1 MWYTKLENESMG
13 DNRMLDLEQA
23 RQCVQELRT
32 VIEKNNRLY
41 YDQDAPELED
51 FEYDALTRELK
62 ELEAAYPELITP
74 ASPTQ
79 HVGGTP
85 SGRFAKVTHTVKMES
100 LLDAFSYDELQDFD
114 RRVQEAGVE
123 PEYVVEIKIDGLSCS
138 LEYENGELVRAS
150 TRGDGVVGE
159 DVTANVRA
167 IKKIP
172 KHLKNA
178 PAFLEV
184 RGEVYMP
191 HEAFQHLCAEQ
202 ELQGTAPFKNPRN
215 AAAGSLRQKDPKI
228 TGSRGLSIFVFNVQ
242 QIRGKELT
250 THAES
255 LDYLKSLGLPVSPR
269 YHIVHNIEDAIA
281 EIEQIGQNRSKLD
294 FDMDGAV
301 IKVNRFA
308 QRDLMGSTNKFP
320 RWAIAFK
327 YPPEVKET
335 TLRSIEVAVGRTG
348 VLTPTACFDPIFLAG
363 TTVARATLHN
373 EDFIHQF
380 GLRIGDTIQVR
391 KAGDIIPEV
400 IGVTHHAEDA
410 DPYEMPT
417 VCPSCGAPVV
427 HLEDESALRC
437 INPECPAQALR
448 NLIHFASRDAM
459 DIDGLGTAVATQL
472 VEKGLVHSV
481 ADLYILTQ
489 EQLLTLDK
497 FKEKSADNLHK
508 AIERS
513 KENNLDKLLFGFG
526 IRNIGDKAAALLAE
540 HFGTLEAIREAGV
553 EAISEIDGFGGV
565 MAQSIVEF
573 FAKDGTADVVHRLA
587 DAGVNMKWKG
597 EPTGD
602 KLAGKTL
609 VVTGTLETLSR
620 SEAEALIVR
629 NGGKASGSVSKKT
642 SYVVAGA
649 AAGSK
654 LTKAQSLGVPV
665 LTEEEFLAMLRD
677 E

>member
-1 MWYTKLENESMG
+1 ME
-13 DNRMLDLEQA
+13 LEQA
-23 RQCVQELRT
+23 KKRVEELRA

-51 FEYDALTRELK
+51 FEYDALMRELRA
-62 ELEAAYPELITP
+62 LENQFPQLLTED
-74 ASPTQ
+74 SPTQ
-79 HVGGTP
+79 KVGGTASSKLP
-85 SGRFAKVTHTVKMES
+85 KVTHSVKMES
-100 LLDAFSYDELQDFD
+100 LLDAFSYDELRDFD
-114 RRVQEAGVE
+114 RRVRDAGIE
-123 PEYVVEIKIDGLSCS
+123 PEYVIEIKIDGLSCS

-172 KHLKNA
+172 KKLKNA
-178 PAFLEV
+178 PEFLEV

-202 ELQGTAPFKNPRN
+202 ELQGAAPFKNPRN
-215 AAAGSLRQKDPKI
+215 AAAGSLRQKDAKI
-228 TGSRGLSIFVFNVQ
+228 TGSRGLSIFIFNVQ
-242 QIRGKELT
+242 QVRGKELT

-269 YHIVHNIEDAIA
+269 YHIVHDIEDAIK

-301 IKVNRFA
+301 IKVNHFA

-348 VLTPTACFDPIFLAG
+348 VLTPTACFDPVFLAG

-373 EDFIHQF
+373 EDFIRQF
-380 GLRIGDTIQVR
+380 GLCIGDTIQVR

-400 IGVTHHAEDA
+400 IGVVCHPEDA
-410 DPYEMPT
+410 VPYQMPK

-427 HLEDESALRC
+427 HLEDEAALRC
-437 INPECPAQALR
+437 VNPECPAQSLR
-448 NLIHFASRDAM
+448 NIIHFASRDAM

-472 VEKGLVHSV
+472 VEKGLVHTVS
-481 ADLYILTQ
+481 DLYDLTL
-489 EQLLTLDK
+489 EQLLTLEK
-497 FKEKSADNLHK
+497 FKEKKATNLLH
-508 AIERS
+508 AIENS
-513 KENNLDKLLFGFG
+513 KQNNLDKLLFGFG

-540 HFGTLEAIREAGV
+540 HFGTLEAIREADI
-553 EAISEIDGFGGV
+553 EKISEIDGFGGV
-565 MAQSIVEF
+565 MGQSVVEF
-573 FAKDGTADVVHRLA
+573 FAKDGTTDLIHRLA
-587 DAGVNMKWKG
+587 DAGVNMTWKG
-597 EPTGD
+597 EPKGD
-602 KLAGKTL
+602 KLAGMTL

-620 SEAEALIVR
+620 NEAEALIVK

-642 SYVVAGA
+642 AYVVAGT

-654 LTKAQSLGVPV
+654 LTKAQALGVPV

-677 E
+677 EPEA

>member
-1 MWYTKLENESMG
+1 ME
-13 DNRMLDLEQA
+13 LEQA
-23 RQCVQELRT
+23 KKRVEELRA

-51 FEYDALTRELK
+51 FEYDALMRELRA
-62 ELEAAYPELITP
+62 LENQFPQLLTED
-74 ASPTQ
+74 SPTQ
-79 HVGGTP
+79 KVGGTASSKLP
-85 SGRFAKVTHTVKMES
+85 KVTHSVKMES
-100 LLDAFSYDELQDFD
+100 LLDAFSYDELRDFD
-114 RRVQEAGVE
+114 RRVRDAGIE

-172 KHLKNA
+172 KKLKNA
-178 PAFLEV
+178 PEFLEV

-202 ELQGTAPFKNPRN
+202 ELQGAAPFKNPRN
-215 AAAGSLRQKDPKI
+215 AAAGSLRQKDAKI
-228 TGSRGLSIFVFNVQ
+228 TGSRGLSIFIFNVQ
-242 QIRGKELT
+242 QVRGKELT

-269 YHIVHNIEDAIA
+269 YHIVHDIEDAIK

-301 IKVNRFA
+301 IKVNHFA

-348 VLTPTACFDPIFLAG
+348 VLTPTACFDPVFLAG

-373 EDFIHQF
+373 EDFIRQF
-380 GLRIGDTIQVR
+380 GLCIGDTIQVR

-400 IGVTHHAEDA
+400 IGVVHHPENAE
-410 DPYEMPT
+410 PYRMPT
-417 VCPSCGAPVV
+417 ACPSCGAPVV
-427 HLEDESALRC
+427 HLEDEAALRC
-437 INPECPAQALR
+437 VNPECPAQSLR
-448 NLIHFASRDAM
+448 NIIHFASRDAM

-472 VEKGLVHSV
+472 VEKGLVHTVS
-481 ADLYILTQ
+481 DLYDLTL
-489 EQLLTLDK
+489 EQLLTLEK
-497 FKEKSADNLHK
+497 FKEKKATNLLH
-508 AIERS
+508 AIENS
-513 KENNLDKLLFGFG
+513 KQNNLDKLLFGFG

-540 HFGTLEAIREAGV
+540 HFGTLEAIREADI
-553 EAISEIDGFGGV
+553 EKISEIDGFGGV
-565 MAQSIVEF
+565 MGQSVVEF
-573 FAKDGTADVVHRLA
+573 FAKDGTTDLIRRLA
-587 DAGVNMKWKG
+587 DAGVNMTWKG
-597 EPTGD
+597 EPKGD
-602 KLAGKTL
+602 KLAGMTL

-620 SEAEALIVR
+620 NEAEALIVK

-642 SYVVAGA
+642 AYVVAGT

-654 LTKAQSLGVPV
+654 LTKAQALGVPV

-677 E
+677 EPEA